1 MENQNFHISMQIS
14 TENIIRILPKG
25 VVTIPKKIRELVRL
39 EENELA
45 RIKVEK
51 GRLIIEPV
59 RTLPYPVRSYTEKE
73 IDEFIALDKKET
85 KELKKRKLL

>member
-1 MENQNFHISMQIS
+1 MQIS

-51 GRLIIEPV
+51 GRLIIEPI
-59 RTLPYPVRSYTEKE
+59 RTLAYPVRSYTEKE

>member
-51 GRLIIEPV
+51 GRLIIEPI
-59 RTLPYPVRSYTEKE
+59 RTLAYPVRSYTEKE